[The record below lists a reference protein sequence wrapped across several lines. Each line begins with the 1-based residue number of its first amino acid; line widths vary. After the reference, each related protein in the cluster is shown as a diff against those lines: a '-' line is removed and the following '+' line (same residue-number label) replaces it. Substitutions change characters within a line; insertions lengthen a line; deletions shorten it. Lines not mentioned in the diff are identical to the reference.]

1 MDILS
6 AKSRSKIM
14 ASIRSKD
21 TKPEL
26 AVRSALHRMGFRFR
40 LHSSEMPGRPDIV
53 LPKYRAVVWVH
64 GCFWHGHCRCR
75 AGQRPK
81 SNIDYWHPKI
91 ARTIQRDKLNKK
103 RMRRLGWWN
112 FVIWECETLTPRRFE
127 QKLDSLRMQ
136 LRSKKR
142 LPSKG

>member
-6 AKSRSKIM
+6 QQARSKIM
-14 ASIRSKD
+14 ASIRSKN

-40 LHSSEMPGRPDIV
+40 LHSNKMPGKPDII
-53 LPKYRAVVWVH
+53 LPKYKAVVWVH

-81 SNIDYWHPKI
+81 SNIAYWHPKI
-91 ARTIQRDKLNKK
+91 ARTIQRDKLNKRK
-103 RMRRLGWWN
+103 ITRLGWRN
-112 FVIWECETLTPRRFE
+112 FVFWECETLDPRRFE
-127 QKLDSLRMQ
+127 EKLGLVRMQ
-136 LRSKKR
+136 LRHKKR
-142 LPSKG
+142 AFSK